1 MPSHSSEV
9 LVAHNPDPPCLL
21 LRDVSGV
28 TTMRW
33 MVTTSRPDELLP
45 TLHAHA
51 NTARGTCSSK
61 IVIFILTLK
70 IHDNDHC
77 ENVSILTLLL
87 VLSNLYHHD
96 T

>member
-1 MPSHSSEV
+1 M
-9 LVAHNPDPPCLL
+9 AHNPDPPCLL

-28 TTMRW
+28 TDVRY

-45 TLHAHA
+45 TPHA

-61 IVIFILTLK
+61 IVIFILTLE
-70 IHDNDHC
+70 IHDNDHR

>member
-1 MPSHSSEV
+1 M
-9 LVAHNPDPPCLL
+9 AHNPDPPCLL

-28 TTMRW
+28 TTMYG
-33 MVTTSRPDELLP
+33 MVTTSRQDELLP
-45 TLHAHA
+45 TPHA

-70 IHDNDHC
+70 IHDNDHR

>member
-1 MPSHSSEV
+1 M
-9 LVAHNPDPPCLL
+9 AHNPDPPCLL

-28 TTMRW
+28 TTMRS

-45 TLHAHA
+45 TPHA
-51 NTARGTCSSK
+51 NTARGTYSSK

-70 IHDNDHC
+70 LHDNDHR
-77 ENVSILTLLL
+77 EDVSILTLLL

>member
-1 MPSHSSEV
+1 M
-9 LVAHNPDPPCLL
+9 AHNPDPPCLL

-28 TTMRW
+28 TDMSY
-33 MVTTSRPDELLP
+33 MVTTSRPDEELP
-45 TLHAHA
+45 TPHA

-61 IVIFILTLK
+61 IVIFIRTLA
-70 IHDNDHC
+70 IHDNDHR

>member
-1 MPSHSSEV
+1 M
-9 LVAHNPDPPCLL
+9 AHNPDPPCLI
-21 LRDVSGV
+21 LRVVSSV
-28 TTMRW
+28 TDMSY

-45 TLHAHA
+45 TPHA

-70 IHDNDHC
+70 IHDNDHR

>member
-1 MPSHSSEV
+1 M
-9 LVAHNPDPPCLL
+9 AHNPDPPCLL

-28 TTMRW
+28 TTMQST
-33 MVTTSRPDELLP
+33 VTTSRPDELLP
-45 TLHAHA
+45 TPHA

-70 IHDNDHC
+70 IHDNDHR

-87 VLSNLYHHD
+87 VSSNLYRHD